1 MVHLPILD
9 DHLDSVP
16 THALR
21 PRAQGC
27 DLLEVAGPEATLS
40 QTQTGDVLV
49 STSDSSGLK
58 VAQEA
63 FLQGWRGPFLLTGTA
78 AMDDN
83 ELLPS
88 FLRGVLAKQP
98 VLSSSFKN

>member
-1 MVHLPILD
+1 VRVLIIA
-9 DHLDSVP
+9 DHPDAM
-16 THALR
+16 HALALR
-21 PRAQGC
+21 LREHGC
-27 DLLEVAGPEATLS
+27 DVLEKANCKAALS
-40 QTQTGDVLV
+40 QAQTGDVLV

-63 FLQGWRGPFLLTGTA
+63 FLQGWCGPFLLTGTA

-88 FLRGVLAKQP
+88 FLRGVLAKQH